1 MDQHRSNSTPPSL
14 HTAPSN
20 ASDHTGIEPYVDFGF
35 LNVAQ
40 TTPTSHSCSDLCGV
54 DPNSNVIQRT
64 ESITSVTGSVTIAS
78 TSNSLDVAAKS
89 SLAACL
95 ESQSSLDL
103 SNSSYVPASGLKKT
117 PELSTLRLL
126 LAHTGSR
133 AALTLFLATTD
144 ATIVSTS
151 LPTIAADLEAS
162 ESQYTW
168 VGVAYLL
175 TQTAFQPLYGR
186 IADIV
191 GRMILLYSSIAIFA
205 LGSLLCAVSQN
216 IVMLIASRALAG
228 IGGGG
233 IVSCVW
239 VITAE
244 IVEMRHRAKWSQALS
259 VTWSCSAVAGP
270 LLGGLFSGSQTNF
283 VNWRWCFYLN
293 LPLCLIG
300 FLILLGA
307 LRDVRLDPA
316 CDASYS
322 LIRRFDFGGLIL
334 FMGGN
339 SPVTIV
345 LIVLGLLILVCGSI
359 YEANTTRDMTILV
372 IVFLHNFAFNAGT
385 FYLALFYQLTGQW
398 HFQAADGYSPLE
410 AGVQMLPYSLGAS
423 LASMPTAWFISWWQ
437 KRRRDTSGQNLVIS
451 IGFLI
456 SALGFGL
463 LNLLNEDSR
472 ISFQDVF
479 PLIAGIGMGI
489 LFHAPYQ
496 VFGRAFKSS
505 ELGTC
510 TSAFFLVRFTGA
522 TVGISVAGAVF
533 DARMAS
539 RITAN
544 MGIDALSSS
553 IDYST
558 LKDIQPLSLRAEVLH
573 IVSTSI
579 QTVWIVC
586 TPLLGVAFLMSF
598 LLKKFPIQD
607 EEVPVDDKRMTA
619 TDEKPPADVNICVL
633 FKTPFVLFLESF
645 GAAQQL
651 ELLERT
657 VTGPLIMGPSGG
669 FNEPGT
675 GLKLTGFWQPIF
687 LD

>member
-1 MDQHRSNSTPPSL
+1 MFATRLFQQGTYRTVTTLFRSNSSHFIFTQPVLTSGSINATIIGQRTLKAFFAFVENITTYRVYFTHRSNSTPPSL

-20 ASDHTGIEPYVDFGF
+20 ASDHTGIETYIDFGF
-35 LNVAQ
+35 LDVAQ

-54 DPNSNVIQRT
+54 DPNSNVIQKT

-78 TSNSLDVAAKS
+78 ASNSLDVAEKS

-126 LAHTGSR
+126 LAHTG

-316 CDASYS
+316 SDASYS

-334 FMGGN
+334 FMGGTCCIVVGFSFVTSNGWN

-359 YEANTTRDMTILV
+359 YEANTTRDSLFPPTMFKNITAVTILV

-385 FYLALFYQLTGQW
+385 FYLALFY
-398 HFQAADGYSPLE
+398 QAADGYSPLE

-463 LNLLNEDSR
+463 LNLLNEDS
-472 ISFQDVF
+472 
-479 PLIAGIGMGI
+479 L
-489 LFHAPYQ
+489 
-496 VFGRAFKSS
+496 
-505 ELGTC
+505 
-510 TSAFFLVRFTGA
+510 RFTGA

-539 RITAN
+539 RITLN

-579 QTVWIVC
+579 QAVWIVC

-607 EEVPVDDKRMTA
+607 EEVPVDDKRTAA
-619 TDEKPPADVNICVL
+619 TDEKPPADVNV
-633 FKTPFVLFLESF
+633 
-645 GAAQQL
+645 
-651 ELLERT
+651 
-657 VTGPLIMGPSGG
+657 
-669 FNEPGT
+669 
-675 GLKLTGFWQPIF
+675 
-687 LD
+687 

>member
-1 MDQHRSNSTPPSL
+1 MAHST
-14 HTAPSN
+14 
-20 ASDHTGIEPYVDFGF
+20 
-35 LNVAQ
+35 
-40 TTPTSHSCSDLCGV
+40 
-54 DPNSNVIQRT
+54 
-64 ESITSVTGSVTIAS
+64 
-78 TSNSLDVAAKS
+78 
-89 SLAACL
+89 
-95 ESQSSLDL
+95 
-103 SNSSYVPASGLKKT
+103 
-117 PELSTLRLL
+117 
-126 LAHTGSR
+126 SR

-205 LGSLLCAVSQN
+205 LGSLLCAVSQ
-216 IVMLIASRALAG
+216 VRLR

-270 LLGGLFSGSQTNF
+270 LLGGLFS
-283 VNWRWCFYLN
+283 VYLN

-316 CDASYS
+316 SDASYS

-334 FMGGN
+334 FMGGTCCIVVGFSFVTSNGWN

-345 LIVLGLLILVCGSI
+345 LIVMGLLILVCGSI
-359 YEANTTRDMTILV
+359 YEAHTTRDMTILV

-456 SALGFGL
+456 SALGFAL
-463 LNLLNEDSR
+463 LNMLNEDSR
-472 ISFQDVF
+472 MLFQDVF
-479 PLIAGIGMGI
+479 PLIAGVGMGI

-539 RITAN
+539 RITLN

-558 LKDIQPLSLRAEVLH
+558 LKDIQPLSLRADVLH

-579 QTVWIVC
+579 QAVWIVC
-586 TPLLGVAFLMSF
+586 TPLLGVAFLASLSIAKRILMSF

-607 EEVPVDDKRMTA
+607 EEVLVDDRRTTA
-619 TDEKPPADVNICVL
+619 TDEKPPADVNV
-633 FKTPFVLFLESF
+633 
-645 GAAQQL
+645 
-651 ELLERT
+651 
-657 VTGPLIMGPSGG
+657 
-669 FNEPGT
+669 
-675 GLKLTGFWQPIF
+675 
-687 LD
+687 

>member
-20 ASDHTGIEPYVDFGF
+20 ASDHTGIEPYIDFGF

-64 ESITSVTGSVTIAS
+64 ESITSVTGLVTIAS
-78 TSNSLDVAAKS
+78 PSNSLDVAEKS

-103 SNSSYVPASGLKKT
+103 SNSSCVPASGLKKT

-126 LAHTGSR
+126 LAHTG

-316 CDASYS
+316 SDASYS

-334 FMGGN
+334 FMGGTCCIVVGFSFVTSNGWN

-345 LIVLGLLILVCGSI
+345 LIVMGLLILVCGSI
-359 YEANTTRDMTILV
+359 YEAHTTRDSLFPPTMFKNITAVTILV

-385 FYLALFYQLTGQW
+385 FYLALFY
-398 HFQAADGYSPLE
+398 QAADGYSPLE

-472 ISFQDVF
+472 MSFQDVF

-539 RITAN
+539 RITSN

-558 LKDIQPLSLRAEVLH
+558 LKDIQPSSLRAEVLH

-579 QTVWIVC
+579 QAVWIVC

-607 EEVPVDDKRMTA
+607 EEVPVDDKRTTA
-619 TDEKPPADVNICVL
+619 TDEKPPADVNV
-633 FKTPFVLFLESF
+633 
-645 GAAQQL
+645 
-651 ELLERT
+651 
-657 VTGPLIMGPSGG
+657 
-669 FNEPGT
+669 
-675 GLKLTGFWQPIF
+675 
-687 LD
+687 

>member
-1 MDQHRSNSTPPSL
+1 ML
-14 HTAPSN
+14 
-20 ASDHTGIEPYVDFGF
+20 
-35 LNVAQ
+35 
-40 TTPTSHSCSDLCGV
+40 TSKGHS
-54 DPNSNVIQRT
+54 
-64 ESITSVTGSVTIAS
+64 
-78 TSNSLDVAAKS
+78 
-89 SLAACL
+89 
-95 ESQSSLDL
+95 
-103 SNSSYVPASGLKKT
+103 KT

-126 LAHTGSR
+126 LAHTG

-162 ESQYTW
+162 ESQYIW

-191 GRMILLYSSIAIFA
+191 GRMILLYSSIGIFA
-205 LGSLLCAVSQN
+205 LGSLLCAVSQ
-216 IVMLIASRALAG
+216 VKLR

-316 CDASYS
+316 SDASYS

-334 FMGGN
+334 FMGGTCCIVVGFSFVTSNGWN

-359 YEANTTRDMTILV
+359 YEANTTRASLFPPTMFKNITAMTILV
-372 IVFLHNFAFNAGT
+372 IVFLHNFVFNAGT
-385 FYLALFYQLTGQW
+385 FYLALFY
-398 HFQAADGYSPLE
+398 QAADGYSPLE

-463 LNLLNEDSR
+463 LNLLNEDSHK
-472 ISFQDVF
+472 SFQDVF

-539 RITAN
+539 RITSN

-558 LKDIQPLSLRAEVLH
+558 LKDIQPLSLREDVLH

-579 QTVWIVC
+579 Q
-586 TPLLGVAFLMSF
+586 MSF

-607 EEVPVDDKRMTA
+607 EEAPVDDKRTTA
-619 TDEKPPADVNICVL
+619 TDEKPPADVNV
-633 FKTPFVLFLESF
+633 
-645 GAAQQL
+645 
-651 ELLERT
+651 
-657 VTGPLIMGPSGG
+657 
-669 FNEPGT
+669 
-675 GLKLTGFWQPIF
+675 
-687 LD
+687 

>member
-20 ASDHTGIEPYVDFGF
+20 ASDHTGIETYIDFGF
-35 LNVAQ
+35 LDVAQ

-54 DPNSNVIQRT
+54 DPNSNVIQKT

-78 TSNSLDVAAKS
+78 ASNSLDVAEKS

-316 CDASYS
+316 SDASYS

-472 ISFQDVF
+472 MSFQDVF

-539 RITAN
+539 RITLN

-553 IDYST
+553 IDYM
-558 LKDIQPLSLRAEVLH
+558 
-573 IVSTSI
+573 STSI
-579 QTVWIVC
+579 QAVWIVC

-607 EEVPVDDKRMTA
+607 EEVPVDDKRTAA
-619 TDEKPPADVNICVL
+619 TDEKPPADVNV
-633 FKTPFVLFLESF
+633 
-645 GAAQQL
+645 
-651 ELLERT
+651 
-657 VTGPLIMGPSGG
+657 
-669 FNEPGT
+669 
-675 GLKLTGFWQPIF
+675 
-687 LD
+687 